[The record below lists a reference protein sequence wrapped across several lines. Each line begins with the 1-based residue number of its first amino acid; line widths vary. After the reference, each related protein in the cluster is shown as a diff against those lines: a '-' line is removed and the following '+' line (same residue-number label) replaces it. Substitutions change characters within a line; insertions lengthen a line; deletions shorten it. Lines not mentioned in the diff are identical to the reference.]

1 MLTAS
6 SGTHDPAPAAG
17 EPDVVVQLIAHQES
31 LQAALEVAQA
41 LLAGQEPAT
50 LWGLFAH
57 RARRLVS
64 ADTAIVRT
72 LEEDGVTLV
81 LRGQDPPCQ
90 NSHQRGIRLRKET
103 VAAGI
108 CGAVYKAARPRI
120 ISDVGALYAAA
131 GGLQCGAPEDV
142 VGGMPQGPALIV
154 PLGPKRYHI
163 GTLMAVNQA
172 GGRPFER
179 RDVDLL
185 RSFGTQ
191 TVLALQQAELR
202 RERQRRIVLEERERL
217 ARELHDDAIQSLRD
231 ISYGLAGA
239 ADRAG
244 DPVLRERVAS
254 LVGTLE
260 NVIGDL
266 RNQIYGLCPSVLSG
280 RSVEEALRQL
290 VHDFEKQSGV
300 NTVVEVESEGAER
313 LRDQAGEVV
322 QIVREALSNV
332 WRHARAKRC
341 RVSLRVSEDD
351 AWLLV
356 QDDGVGFD
364 PSRIQPNGHGLGNFK
379 ERVDRLGGRLEIESW
394 SNAGTT
400 LRITIPLDQCRKG

>member
-1 MLTAS
+1 
-6 SGTHDPAPAAG
+6 
-17 EPDVVVQLIAHQES
+17 
-31 LQAALEVAQA
+31 
-41 LLAGQEPAT
+41 
-50 LWGLFAH
+50 
-57 RARRLVS
+57 
-64 ADTAIVRT
+64 
-72 LEEDGVTLV
+72 
-81 LRGQDPPCQ
+81 
-90 NSHQRGIRLRKET
+90 
-103 VAAGI
+103 
-108 CGAVYKAARPRI
+108 
-120 ISDVGALYAAA
+120 
-131 GGLQCGAPEDV
+131 
-142 VGGMPQGPALIV
+142 
-154 PLGPKRYHI
+154 
-163 GTLMAVNQA
+163 MAVNRA
-172 GGRPFER
+172 GGRPFEK

-185 RSFGTQ
+185 RSFATQ

-217 ARELHDDAIQSLRD
+217 AHELHDDAIQSLRD

-239 ADRAG
+239 ADRTG
-244 DPVLRERVAS
+244 DPVLRERVAGM
-254 LVGTLE
+254 VGTLE

-266 RNQIYGLCPSVLSG
+266 RNHIYGLCPSVLSG

-300 NTVVEVESEGAER
+300 STVVEVESGEVER

-341 RVSLRVSEDD
+341 RVSLRISEGN

-364 PSRIQPNGHGLGNFK
+364 PSRIQPNGHGLGNFR

-394 SNAGTT
+394 SNTGTT
-400 LRITIPLDQCRKG
+400 LRITIPLDRRRTGREPAHPSP